1 MDTYAIYK
9 LLKDY
14 INDLGAVF
22 FYTGQYLRD
31 KNKTVYKVP
40 AIYIQMPP
48 GEMPIENFG
57 QIRYVKGAQIR
68 IHYLSHAP
76 HGTLE
81 NSVQDSAV
89 KAHASQ
95 ALEIINRLSGS
106 EHKDEND
113 RLVAGQCIVT
123 GIESVSYTETFARTV
138 IRLSVDLYDYSGV
151 TKTRLSNYD

>member
-14 INDLGAVF
+14 LKDSGTVF

-48 GEMPIENFG
+48 GEMPVENFG

-68 IHYLSHAP
+68 LHYLSHAP

-81 NSVQDSAV
+81 NQVQDSAV
-89 KAHASQ
+89 KAHASSV
-95 ALEIINRLSGS
+95 LEIMNTIQGAEL
-106 EHKDEND
+106 KDENG
-113 RLVAGQCIVT
+113 RLICGQCIVT
-123 GIESVSYTETFARTV
+123 GIESISYTETFARSV

-151 TKTRLSNYD
+151 RQVKAYKS